1 MNNNLISNDKK
12 ASDLYNDYKKGII
25 TYDEMFNLLV
35 EKRKERENKNME
47 LNNKEL
53 NIISDYAKG
62 KIDLNKCYEL
72 IKENKKLDIE
82 EIDLDKILSVKLDK
96 EFDDFCENLKT
107 KTPEEIIE
115 KSYEITV
122 KDELKEEIKNM
133 NLHDKEKAIM
143 IEQNDL
149 LTEFYHDWLD
159 TDVPLGDVLKETL
172 EESVSTLT
180 RYYGKQDKFIIEK

>member
-96 EFDDFCENLKT
+96 EFDNFCENLKT

-180 RYYGKQDKFIIEK
+180 RYYGKQDKFRIEK

>member
-53 NIISDYAKG
+53 NIISDYAKK

-180 RYYGKQDKFIIEK
+180 RYYGKQDRFRIEK

>member
-62 KIDLNKCYEL
+62 KIDLSKCYEL

-96 EFDDFCENLKT
+96 EFDNFCENLKT

-180 RYYGKQDKFIIEK
+180 RYYGKQDKFRIEK

>member
-25 TYDEMFNLLV
+25 TYDKMFNLLV

-96 EFDDFCENLKT
+96 EFDNFCENLKT

-180 RYYGKQDKFIIEK
+180 RYYGKQDKFRIEK